1 MSRVDVEERL
11 AEALAAAVGAD
22 HVLTDAD
29 TRIAYERDLT
39 GRFAGEAALVVRP
52 KDTAQAAEAVRLCA
66 AYRAPLVIQG
76 GNTGMVG
83 GAVPRPGE
91 VVLNLARLDD
101 LDAVDALAAQ
111 VECGAG
117 VTLERLQQHV
127 RAAGFDFPVDLPSRG
142 TATIGGMVATNA
154 GGALAARYGMMRAWV
169 AGLEAVLADGSIV
182 RRLAGL
188 VKDNAGYDLTG
199 LLVGS
204 EGTLGIVTRV
214 RLRLVPLLRA
224 RAVALLGCASLEDAQ
239 RLLAALRGHAR
250 SLQAADYLHDNGM
263 ALVCEH
269 RGVSRPFAESHD
281 TYVVAEC
288 AAASDPT
295 DELAEAVDAA
305 GKAVRDAAFAS
316 DAEGRRAL
324 WLYRE
329 AHNEAINVRG
339 VPHKLDVSVPLASV
353 PAFERDVARDVPA
366 RWPDAVVYQYGH
378 LGDGNVHVNVLG
390 PDPADD
396 DVDDLVLHL
405 VARHGGS
412 ISAEHGV
419 GLAKTRW
426 LGLTRGEAEIAAMR
440 AIKDAL
446 DPLGILNPGR
456 ILR

>member
-1 MSRVDVEERL
+1 MSSEGLAGAL
-11 AEALAAAVGAD
+11 AEVVGAD
-22 HVLTDAD
+22 HVLADAD

-39 GRFAGEAALVVRP
+39 GRFAGEASLVVRP
-52 KDTAQAAEAVRLCA
+52 KDSAEVAETVRLCVA
-66 AYRAPLVIQG
+66 HRAPLAVQG

-83 GAVPRPGE
+83 GAVPRAGE

-101 LDAVDALAAQ
+101 LEPVDALAAQ

-117 VTLERLQQHV
+117 VPLEHLQQHV

-169 AGLEAVLADGSIV
+169 AGVEAVLPDGSTV
-182 RRLAGL
+182 TRLAGL

-224 RAVALLGCASLEDAQ
+224 RAVALLGCASLADAQ
-239 RLLAALRGHAR
+239 RLLAALRERAP
-250 SLQAADYLHDNGM
+250 SLQSADYLHENGM

-269 RGVSRPFAESHD
+269 RGLSRPFAESYD

-288 AAASDPT
+288 AAGSDPT
-295 DELAEAVDAA
+295 EELAEAVAAA
-305 GKAVRDAAFAS
+305 GEAVRDAAFAS

-329 AHNEAINVRG
+329 AHNEAINIRG
-339 VPHKLDVSVPLASV
+339 VPHKLDVSVPLAAV
-353 PAFERDVARDVPA
+353 PAFERDVEREVTA
-366 RWPDAVVYQYGH
+366 RWPEAVVYQYGH

-396 DVDDLVLHL
+396 EVDDLVLQL
-405 VARHGGS
+405 VARHRGS

-419 GLAKTRW
+419 GVAKARW

-440 AIKDAL
+440 AIKQAL

-456 ILR
+456 VLG

>member
-1 MSRVDVEERL
+1 VSPDDL
-11 AEALAAAVGAD
+11 AGALAGVVGRD
-22 HVLTDAD
+22 HVLADAD

-39 GRFAGEAALVVRP
+39 GRFAGEASLVVRP
-52 KDTAQAAEAVRLCA
+52 KNTAEVAEAVRLCVA
-66 AYRAPLVIQG
+66 RRAPVAVQG

-83 GAVPRPGE
+83 GAVPRAGE
-91 VVLNLARLDD
+91 VVLTLARLDE
-101 LDAVDALAAQ
+101 LAPVDALAAQ

-154 GGALAARYGMMRAWV
+154 GGHLAARYGMMRAWV
-169 AGLEAVLADGSIV
+169 AGVEAVLADGSIV

-239 RLLAALRGHAR
+239 HLLTALREHAP
-250 SLQAADYLHDNGM
+250 SLQSADYLHENGM

-269 RGVSRPFAESHD
+269 RGLARPFAASHD

-288 AAASDPT
+288 AAAADPT
-295 DELAEAVDAA
+295 DELAEAVAA
-305 GKAVRDAAFAS
+305 SGEAVQDAAFAS

-329 AHNEAINVRG
+329 AHNEAITIRG
-339 VPHKLDVSVPLASV
+339 VPHKLDVSVPLAAV
-353 PAFERDVARDVPA
+353 PAFEQDVEREVTV
-366 RWPDAVVYQYGH
+366 RWPEAVVYMYGH
-378 LGDGNVHVNVLG
+378 LGDGNVHVNVVG
-390 PDPADD
+390 PAPEDD
-396 DVDDLVLHL
+396 EVDDLVLHL

-419 GLAKTRW
+419 GIAKTRW

-440 AIKDAL
+440 AIKEAL

-456 ILR
+456 VLG

>member
-1 MSRVDVEERL
+1 VSPFEAEQSLPAAL
-11 AEALAAAVGAD
+11 AEVVGAD
-22 HVLTDAD
+22 HVLADPD

-39 GRFAGEAALVVRP
+39 GRFAGEASLVVRP
-52 KDTAQAAEAVRLCA
+52 KDTAEVSDVVRLCA
-66 AYRAPLVIQG
+66 AHRASLAVQG

-91 VVLNLARLDD
+91 IVLNLARLDG
-101 LDAVDALAAQ
+101 LDPVEPLAAQ

-117 VTLERLQQHV
+117 VTLEFLQQHV

-142 TATIGGMVATNA
+142 TATIGGMAATNA

-169 AGLEAVLADGSIV
+169 AGVEAVLAVGSVV

-224 RAVALLGCASLEDAQ
+224 RAVVLAGLPSLAAAQ
-239 RLLAALRGHAR
+239 RLLAALREHAP
-250 SLQAADYLHDNGM
+250 SLQAVDYLHRNGM

-269 RGVSRPFAESHD
+269 RGLAPPFRASHD

-288 AAASDPT
+288 AAAVDPT
-295 DELAEAVDAA
+295 EELAEATAA
-305 GKAVRDAAFAS
+305 TGAVVEDAAFAN

-339 VPHKLDVSVPLASV
+339 VPHKLDVSVPLPAV
-353 PAFERDVARDVPA
+353 PEFEHDVEREVTA
-366 RWPDAVVYQYGH
+366 RWPDAVVYLYGH

-390 PDPADD
+390 PDPEDAE
-396 DVDDLVLHL
+396 VDELVLQL

-419 GLAKTRW
+419 GMAKTRW
-426 LGLTRGEAEIAAMR
+426 LGLTRGEPEIAAMR
-440 AIKDAL
+440 AIKQAL
-446 DPLGILNPGR
+446 DPLGLLNPGR
-456 ILR
+456 VLG

>member
-1 MSRVDVEERL
+1 MSRVGVDQSL
-11 AEALAAAVGAD
+11 ADALADVVGAD
-22 HVLTDAD
+22 HVLADPD

-39 GRFAGEAALVVRP
+39 GRFSGEAALVVRP
-52 KDTAQAAEAVRLCA
+52 KDAAEVAETVRLCA
-66 AYRAPLVIQG
+66 GRRVSVAVQG

-91 VVLNLARLDD
+91 ILLNLARLDD
-101 LDAVDALAAQ
+101 LGPVEPLAAQ

-117 VTLERLQQHV
+117 VTLERLQEHV
-127 RAAGFDFPVDLPSRG
+127 RAAGLDFPVDLPSRG

-169 AGLEAVLADGSIV
+169 AGVEAVLADGSSI
-182 RRLAGL
+182 RRLSGL
-188 VKDNAGYDLTG
+188 IKDNAGYDLTG

-204 EGTLGIVTRV
+204 EGTLGVVTRA
-214 RLRLVPLLRA
+214 RLRLIPHLRA
-224 RAVALLGCASLEDAQ
+224 RAVMLAGLESLADAHQLLASLRDRAP
-239 RLLAALRGHAR
+239 
-250 SLQAADYLHDNGM
+250 SLQSADYLHRSGM

-269 RGVSRPFAESHD
+269 RGLAPPFNESYD

-288 AAASDPT
+288 AAAADPT
-295 DELAEAVDAA
+295 DELAEATAAA
-305 GKAVRDAAFAS
+305 GDVVRDAAFAN

-339 VPHKLDVSVPLASV
+339 VPHKMDVSVPLPAV
-353 PAFERDVARDVPA
+353 PEFEGDVQREVTA
-366 RWPDAVVYQYGH
+366 RWPDAIVYLYGH

-390 PDPADD
+390 PNPEDAE
-396 DVDDLVLHL
+396 VDDLVLQL

-440 AIKDAL
+440 AIKQAL

-456 ILR
+456 VLG